1 MLRMA
6 VVRLLSDTPARLLH
20 VSSHH
25 GTASLQGICL
35 WYAYGV
41 LPLSF
46 RLDLRPLLR
55 RPVDAGRWD
64 GELREDGDGETR
76 DEVLSLDVDVGVSQ
90 FRGP

>member
-1 MLRMA
+1 M
-6 VVRLLSDTPARLLH
+6 
-20 VSSHH
+20 
-25 GTASLQGICL
+25 
-35 WYAYGV
+35 
-41 LPLSF
+41 
-46 RLDLRPLLR
+46 LR